1 MSKTNVN
8 SSVIS
13 SVKYENGMLVV
24 YFKSGN
30 TYVFN
35 GVSHSVASGLLA
47 ADSKGK
53 YFNSNIMG
61 KYNSIKI

>member
-8 SSVIS
+8 SSVIDS
-13 SVKYENGMLVV
+13 IKYENGMLAV

-30 TYVFN
+30 TYVFQ
-35 GVSHSVASGLLA
+35 GVSNSVANGFLA
-47 ADSKGK
+47 AGSKGK

>member
-1 MSKTNVN
+1 MSKTNVD

-24 YFKSGN
+24 YFHSGN

-35 GVSHSVASGLLA
+35 GVSNSVANGLLA
-47 ADSKGK
+47 ASSKGK
-53 YFNSNIMG
+53 YFNTQIMG